1 MKKLV
6 LISSLLLLGGCKES
20 NTGLDKNVFN
30 TSYDK
35 CVEYLTNSLKAHP
48 A

>member
-20 NTGLDKNVFN
+20 NTGLDKMFLIHRM
-30 TSYDK
+30 TS
-35 CVEYLTNSLKAHP
+35 VLST
-48 A
+48 